1 MFPFSRGDLARVRR
15 NLKFVVIEPGCKL
28 RLGKVLIEAIRTRH
42 MKRNISL
49 ALKVG
54 IDGKT
59 IAFSGD
65 TGWTD
70 ELPGFTAGADLFMCE
85 CTYFESSQ
93 LDFHINYPLL
103 VEQRHR
109 FNVGRMILT
118 HIGREVL
125 ARDGEI
131 EMEMAADG
139 MKLCV

>member
-1 MFPFSRGDLARVRR
+1 VL
-15 NLKFVVIEPGCKL
+15 EPGCNL
-28 RLGKVLIEAIRTRH
+28 RLGKVRIEAIRTPH
-42 MKRNISL
+42 MRRDISL

-65 TGWTD
+65 TGWTE
-70 ELPGFTAGADLFMCE
+70 ELPRFTAGADLFMCE
-85 CTYFESSQ
+85 CTYFESTR
-93 LDFHINYPLL
+93 LDFHLNYPLL

-109 FNVGRMILT
+109 FNVGRLVLT

-131 EMEMAADG
+131 EMEIASDG